1 MILSHVNV
9 KICQTPTFEKKIPI
23 RKKSDF
29 SRAKPQNLVVRV
41 DDEAKNGNTIG
52 AWGEQHQQYIQINQ
66 STNKRAESCIQAFDA
81 LKVIKFFRA
90 WFVLNENCNLDD
102 RSW

>member
-1 MILSHVNV
+1 MVHDWMILSHVNV

-52 AWGEQHQQYIQINQ
+52 A
-66 STNKRAESCIQAFDA
+66 
-81 LKVIKFFRA
+81 
-90 WFVLNENCNLDD
+90 
-102 RSW
+102 